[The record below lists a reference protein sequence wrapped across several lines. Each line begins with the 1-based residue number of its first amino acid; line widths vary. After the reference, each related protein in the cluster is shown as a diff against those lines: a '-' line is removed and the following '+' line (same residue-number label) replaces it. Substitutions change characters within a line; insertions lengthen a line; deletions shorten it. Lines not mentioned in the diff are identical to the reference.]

1 MFAETRPE
9 AIEDMRAA
17 ADELRAEL
25 AGETVTF
32 VVNRNINVSNVC
44 IVGCAFCGF
53 GQGKRS
59 PDAYEHS
66 REEFAAR
73 VADARRVRRDRD
85 LHAVGHPPRLGAR
98 GLRGLAALRQGARAR
113 HPPARLQPDG
123 GRAHVRRLRALAA
136 RGLRAAARGRA
147 RLDARHRRRG
157 APRRRARAHQPQ
169 QAAGRALGR
178 DHRGE
183 PPRGAALDRDG
194 DVRPHRGAGRA
205 GRAHARRA
213 RAAGAHRR
221 LHRVRAALVH
231 PVPHAARA
239 ARTGS
244 RRSRARRT
252 SSTPRRSGSRSAAA
266 SRACR
271 RAG

>member
-1 MFAETRPE
+1 MIKTSYWSFIPRRGSGRRSGPRGRWRTFVARPRSSGPAPACCSSREELTALFAETRPE
-9 AIEDMRAA
+9 AIEDMRDA

-66 REEFAAR
+66 REEFATR

-98 GLRGLAALRQGARAR
+98 GLRGLAALRQGAGAAA
-113 HPPARLQPDG
+113 PPARLLPMEVAHMCDVSG
-123 GRAHVRRLRALAA
+123 LSPRAVFARLREA
-136 RGLRAAARGRA
+136 GLDSTPG
-147 RLDARHRRRG
+147 HRRRG
-157 APRRRARAHQPQ
+157 APRRRARAHQPE

-178 DHRGE
+178 DHRGQ
-183 PPRGAALDRDG
+183 P
-194 DVRPHRGAGRA
+194 
-205 GRAHARRA
+205 RA
-213 RAAGAHRR
+213 RAC
-221 LHRVRAALVH
+221 
-231 PVPHAARA
+231 AR
-239 ARTGS
+239 
-244 RRSRARRT
+244 
-252 SSTPRRSGSRSAAA
+252 P
-266 SRACR
+266 
-271 RAG
+271 